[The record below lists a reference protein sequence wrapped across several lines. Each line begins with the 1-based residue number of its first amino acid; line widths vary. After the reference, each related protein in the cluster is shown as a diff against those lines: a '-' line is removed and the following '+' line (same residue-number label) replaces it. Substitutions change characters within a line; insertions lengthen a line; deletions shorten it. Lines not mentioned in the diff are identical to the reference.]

1 MDCLNIEAAMVDGA
15 FAKQSKWWTS
25 YHSFDNP
32 TARQTDGIKAA
43 FLVWLPRVANSCNT
57 FQLIFLYSS
66 NIATQIVNIY
76 YHGNS
81 SLI

>member
-1 MDCLNIEAAMVDGA
+1 VIQTVG
-15 FAKQSKWWTS
+15 TS

-43 FLVWLPRVANSCNT
+43 ILVWLPRVANSCNT
-57 FQLIFLYSS
+57 FQSIFLYSS

>member
-1 MDCLNIEAAMVDGA
+1 VDHLCEE
-15 FAKQSKWWTS
+15 FAVIQTFGTS

-32 TARQTDGIKAA
+32 TARQTDGIKA
-43 FLVWLPRVANSCNT
+43 LVWLPRVANSCNT
-57 FQLIFLYSS
+57 SQSIFLYSS